1 MGSAFVVPL
10 FIAIFV
16 IILIVKGFK
25 IVKQAETI
33 IIERL
38 GRYNR
43 SLVSGINIIWPFID
57 QPRPI
62 NWRYTTVA
70 PNGQKVVISK
80 MTNTI
85 DLRETIYDFPRQN
98 VITKDNVT
106 IEIDA
111 MIYFQVTDPAKSVY
125 EVANLP
131 DAIEK
136 LTQTTLRN
144 VIGELDFDEC
154 LVSRD
159 TINGKL
165 REILDSAS
173 DKWGVKVNRVELQDI
188 TPPRDIKEAMEK
200 QMRAERDR
208 RASILQAEGE
218 KRSAILQAEGQRE
231 SEVNKA
237 EGEKQAA
244 ILRAEGDAIA
254 RLKIAEAESQA
265 IATIREILKDK
276 EALAVNY
283 LLAVR
288 YIEALKI
295 IAGGQDNKMIYM
307 PYEASNLLGSL
318 GGIKELFGVK
328 IPGQQ

>member
-1 MGSAFVVPL
+1 MGSVYVAL
-10 FIAIFV
+10 FIAVFV

-43 SLVSGINIIWPFID
+43 SLMSGINIIWPFID

-70 PNGQKVVISK
+70 PNGQKIVVSK

-208 RASILQAEGE
+208 RASILQAEGD

-254 RLKIAEAESQA
+254 RLKIAQAESQA
-265 IATIREILKDK
+265 IDTIREILKDK